1 MTKLNSL
8 VELIKFVS
16 KDQLALQVRFIE
28 GKVQTGLYDKKTGDF
43 TVLSHGATH
52 ETPELGLR
60 MSIGLMHEEFS
71 ARLDGMLRKLHD
83 AREAV
88 TKRQA
93 EIDTE
98 IAVHQELKVKHG

>member
-1 MTKLNSL
+1 MNKLNNL
-8 VELIKFVS
+8 VDLIKFVS
-16 KDQLALQVRFIE
+16 KDQLALQVRFID
-28 GKVQTGLYDKKTGDF
+28 GKVQAGLHDKKTGDF
-43 TVLSHGATH
+43 TILSNGATH
-52 ETPELGLR
+52 ETPELGLH

-88 TKRQA
+88 TKRQT
-93 EIDTE
+93 EIDAE